1 MLCIFL
7 AYRHRLSAVI
17 VAQVDENFKSFVWD
31 GRDLSF
37 RQGLALVKV
46 LGAKADPT
54 LALGVQIG
62 EI

>member
-46 LGAKADPT
+46 LRRKQIQRF
-54 LALGVQIG
+54 ALGVQIG